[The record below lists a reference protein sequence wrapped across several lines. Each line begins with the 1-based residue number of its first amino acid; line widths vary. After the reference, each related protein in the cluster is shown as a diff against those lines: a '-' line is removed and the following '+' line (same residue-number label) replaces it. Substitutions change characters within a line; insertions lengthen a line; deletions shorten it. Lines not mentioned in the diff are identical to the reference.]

1 MQFLLLAILAS
12 SSVSLAMRIS
22 TDRVEHNY
30 GLLTVNYVV
39 CTILALIHNGFGA
52 FPKLGADLTVTIGL
66 GGVAGIVYLVAFV
79 LMQRNI
85 EKNGVVLSSVFMKL
99 GLLVP
104 MLVSVIFFGEKPGLV
119 QILGFVLAVLAIVL
133 INVKKGSGGASS
145 ALSLVLLL
153 LMGGC
158 ADLMSKLFE
167 ELGPAA
173 LSDLFLFFT
182 FFFAFAICKDLVWFK
197 HQRIGRNEI
206 FYGCLVGIPNFYSS
220 KFILRALE
228 SLEAV
233 IVYPSFSVGTLL
245 VVTLAGVIFFR
256 EKLRK
261 LQWLAVA
268 IILVALVLLNV

>member
-12 SSVSLAMRIS
+12 SSVSIAMRIS

-30 GLLTVNYVV
+30 GLLTVNYIV
-39 CTILALIHNGFGA
+39 CSLLAAVHTGFSGL
-52 FPKLGADLTVTIGL
+52 FPIPAGFTVTLGLGAIG
-66 GGVAGIVYLVAFV
+66 GIIYLVAFV
-79 LMQRNI
+79 LMQSNI

-104 MLVSVIFFGEKPGLV
+104 MLVSIVFFGEVPGLL
-119 QILGFVLAVLAIVL
+119 QIIGFVLAVLAIVL

-153 LMGGC
+153 LAGGC
-158 ADLMSKLFE
+158 ADCMSKIFE

-182 FFFAFAICKDLVWFK
+182 FFFAFAICKDLVFFK
-197 HQRIGRNEI
+197 HQRIGKNELV
-206 FYGCLVGIPNFYSS
+206 YGALVGIPNFYSS

-228 SLEAV
+228 SLDAV

-245 VVTLAGVIFFR
+245 VVTIAGVIFFH
-256 EKLRK
+256 EKLRR
-261 LQWLAVA
+261 LQWLALS
-268 IILVALVLLNV
+268 IILVALALLNI